1 MLKPFLLV
9 PLGLIGLMGLAS
21 AAVCAQEIPVEGPAP
36 TTAIMYVESKNG
48 AQLDPKGLQVQ
59 VNGHNAEITGV
70 QPVMAEH
77 AQVAILIDGGLR
89 SSFNQQLNDV
99 RQFVGSIPPTTEVLI
114 GYMENGR
121 VVSPDGFTTDRERLL
136 RSLHMSIAIPGLS
149 ASPYFCLSDFV
160 KNWPSDHRA
169 ARFVLMIT
177 NGVDP
182 YNGSTS
188 LMNQDSPYVETAQND
203 AARAGVPVYSIYFP
217 DAGFRGGRGS
227 LSGQGYLAQVG
238 DATGGQVFNNGS
250 IPPVSIGP
258 YLEQFG
264 RAIKESYLVTF
275 MASTGNRKPNTL
287 DRLKVKTSQQGVK
300 VHAPEM
306 VHPGMTE

>member
-1 MLKPFLLV
+1 MFKPFALV
-9 PLGLIGLMGLAS
+9 PLGLLGIAAAS
-21 AAVCAQEIPVEGPAP
+21 VCAQGMPVEGPAS
-36 TTAIMYVESKNG
+36 TTAIVYAESKSNVP
-48 AQLDPKGLQVQ
+48 LDPQSLQVQ
-59 VNGHNAEITGV
+59 VNGHNAQVTGV
-70 QPVMAEH
+70 EPVTADR

-89 SSFNQQLNDV
+89 SSFNLQIRDIQ
-99 RQFVGSIPPTTEVLI
+99 QFVNGLPPTTEVLI

-121 VVSPDGFTTDRERLL
+121 VVSPVGFTTDRERLMS
-136 RSLHMSIAIPGLS
+136 SLHASIAIPGLS

-160 KNWPSDHRA
+160 KNWPASNRS

-182 YNGSTS
+182 YNGAPT

-203 AARAGVPVYSIYFP
+203 AARAGVAVYSIYYP

-227 LSGQGYLAQVG
+227 LSGQGYLSQVG
-238 DATGGQVFNNGS
+238 DATGGMVFNNGS
-250 IPPVSIGP
+250 IPPVSISP
-258 YLEQFG
+258 YLDQFS
-264 RAIKESYLVTF
+264 RAMKESYLVTF
-275 MASTGNRKPNTL
+275 MAATGNRKPNTM

-300 VHAPEM
+300 VHAPES